1 MKPRVPITAETAE
14 LWRTSD
20 AVAFLRSWTTG
31 AVDQGDHAKHTGN
44 VLTEVPEAGRV
55 VMTWTPGPQL
65 ANLSG
70 NVHGGYFALVCDEA
84 LGLASASTGERF
96 IPMLTLDLSVTYLR
110 PGQVGAP
117 HRVEGQV
124 VHRGRARIVTEGRI
138 FTPEGK
144 LAATARGSFL
154 PNAAFAAAYEK
165 A

>member
-14 LWRTSD
+14 LWRRSD

-44 VLTEVPEAGRV
+44 VLTEVPAAGRV

-70 NVHGGYFALVCDEA
+70 NVHGGYIALVCDEA
-84 LGLASASTGERF
+84 CGLASASTGERF

-110 PGQVGAP
+110 PATVDAP
-117 HRVEGQV
+117 HRVEGEV
-124 VHRGRARIVTEGRI
+124 VHRGRARMVTDARVY
-138 FTPEGK
+138 TPQGK
-144 LAATARGSFL
+144 LAATARGTFL
-154 PNAAFAAAYEK
+154 PNAAFAAAYE